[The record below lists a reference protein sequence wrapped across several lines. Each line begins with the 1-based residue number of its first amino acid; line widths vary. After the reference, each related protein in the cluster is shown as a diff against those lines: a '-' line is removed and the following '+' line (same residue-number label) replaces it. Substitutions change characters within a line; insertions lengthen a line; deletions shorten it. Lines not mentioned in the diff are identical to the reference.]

1 MKMIHAAFGVV
12 ALWLWAQVLP
22 LLLSIDELSNELA
35 ELGLLEWL
43 LAFMALMGATILAT
57 VTALWPAI
65 RPVLRFAVRIRL
77 IA

>member
-22 LLLSIDELSNELA
+22 VLLRIDEVFNEAQADLF
-35 ELGLLEWL
+35 EWF
-43 LAFMALMGATILAT
+43 LAFMALVGATILAT

-65 RPVLRFAVRIRL
+65 RSVLRFAVRARL

>member
-22 LLLSIDELSNELA
+22 GLLQIDEVFKAQADLS
-35 ELGLLEWL
+35 EWF
-43 LAFMALMGATILAT
+43 LAFMALVGATILAT